1 MARTI
6 PCCQRRPQPQLQPS
20 SWKLVGFIEPSSP
33 RALLQELC
41 NAGTLTAALT
51 GAVEENRY
59 GVLINACDIFPRP
72 EDLMVMV
79 YAPDDQH
86 LPLKTVPKLFI
97 RHRGPIHNKYEQSSI
112 DQEVVDNGF
121 KLAQEVILFNRTS
134 DSSAGVDVSMLIPAQ
149 YLVKS
154 ASKPTHR
161 YGQNSLQ
168 FKVQC
173 KTSRDYK
180 GPRMVNW
187 ARLFPATS
195 FPTTLKEGFE
205 SMQDWYERAFRQ

>member
-1 MARTI
+1 MAITI
-6 PCCQRRPQPQLQPS
+6 PWFQRRPQPQLQPS

-41 NAGTLTAALT
+41 DAGTLTAALT
-51 GAVEENRY
+51 GVVEENRY
-59 GVLINACDIFPRP
+59 GVLTNACDPYPRP
-72 EDLMVMV
+72 EDFMVV
-79 YAPDDQH
+79 VHAPGDPH
-86 LPLKTVPKLFI
+86 LPFETVPKLFI
-97 RHRGPIHNKYEQSSI
+97 RHRGPIHNKYEQSAI

-121 KLAQEVILFNRTS
+121 KPAEDAILFNRTS
-134 DSSAGVDVSMLIPAQ
+134 SAGLDVSMLIPAH

-161 YGQNSLQ
+161 YGRNSLQ
-168 FKVQC
+168 FKVEC

-187 ARLFPATS
+187 AELFPATS
-195 FPTTLKEGFE
+195 FPEALKEGFKGI
-205 SMQDWYERAFRQ
+205 QDWYEDRY